1 MKRIFRIGLLLLLY
15 IATLA
20 VVQDKTSP
28 TYTDAGIQCL
38 STPTQPIVT
47 LVDQP
52 VPVVALFSTG
62 ETNSPYLVAL
72 RPGDVEKSLMDLSYS
87 NLLEQGQMSPM
98 YSIMNSG
105 YMKPNSLMGPSRRSY
120 KGQYRLDIG
129 EITSGQAVPA
139 DILT

>member
-38 STPTQPIVT
+38 STPDQPIITVI
-47 LVDQP
+47 DQP

-72 RPGDVEKSLMDLSYS
+72 RPGDVEKSLMDLISYS
-87 NLLEQGQMSPM
+87 NLLGQGQLSPM

-105 YMKPNSLMGPSRRSY
+105 YMKPNNLMGTSRRSF

-129 EITSGQAVPA
+129 EITSGQAV
-139 DILT
+139 TRRHT